1 MFKMRK
7 KKNLEKKKQWSW
19 ADNTHPDDINDV
31 HVNQAFF
38 MSRPKCKPLSN
49 HQRCKNNPFC
59 LSGLGEQR
67 WLHNKVIPIDVP
79 ELERRP
85 TNTFCGLKN
94 LGATCYI
101 NSLLQ
106 LWFHNL
112 NIRNAILNWNP
123 VEDEIEK
130 NNHTLYID
138 DAYEPVTGVGQLQLV
153 FALMQ
158 FGKEQTVN
166 PERFIKSLKIDT
178 NIEQDAEEFS
188 NLLLTTLESKF
199 EKQTNKCVKNM
210 VKNNFL
216 GEYRSVI
223 TCMTCK
229 FISESCST
237 FRDLSLNIE
246 SQQTLN
252 DCLEDYLKE
261 EILAG
266 DDQYYC
272 SRCKG
277 KQNAVRQMCLTALP
291 SVLNFQLM
299 RFVYDR
305 QSMEK
310 KKLSSFIRFPLTLDM
325 GQYLNLPDKLNVSSR
340 ENYKYN
346 LYAVL
351 IHKGSSANC
360 GHYVAQIKDNT
371 TKQWYQFN
379 DDKVD
384 KLIVKGLN
392 LCTEE
397 DSKKLKQI
405 KNIKSF
411 DNEIQSDN
419 AYMLVYMKNTKPN
432 LNTNSITC
440 KLSPRLTRLVNL
452 SNNDFENKISES
464 KQGKVFVEQM
474 LHLINEIKQ
483 NEIKENKG
491 DIISLQWLKYW
502 LKLNP
507 NETAEKINNDPILC
521 KHNLVDPDKVHE
533 AKYIGSD
540 LADKLYAIYQGGPRL
555 KLMSSFCQACVRN
568 KCALMY
574 TRTLA
579 AKHNASITEILKNWY
594 PNNNLDSEIEETS
607 YWVGNETIKLWQS
620 KYFESFQTFLKKSDV
635 LPNTTLPI
643 DHEMLSSVCEP
654 FSICEEIDISGDTKE
669 ENVNVVVDAENM
681 IKSDYDICSEWED
694 DLLQSK
700 SLETIYKNDG
710 YGCFEIMNNTE
721 RVPWLFNGDIICI
734 HGNMTIVKNTRTLVP
749 EKVKNIFQ
757 TYFPKA
763 SFFVKATTPCHMCKC
778 LHIRVMMCRLTRL
791 SLAKIEDLFLNDLL
805 WNKNRNVF
813 SKECSPY
820 ACISMEFLESFRKF
834 VGYPLK
840 EPIPKL
846 IRNEALLCKDHKKL
860 LYHPMS
866 SLDPKHHDYNKLVL
880 VTKKEW
886 KKLLLCYD
894 ADYGVFV
901 YFNDHHL
908 FVTSKPEICET
919 CRQKKQHEDNMNYLK
934 YNDAKI
940 YIQVDKIEDK
950 NSISDNCSKKFKQG
964 TAVSV
969 NGTSDSDTASTSMNT
984 NNYTS
989 QHGVRRSERKQMPK
1003 VEYVVVSS
1011 DSTLLHLK
1019 SKIMEVFHVKPNNQY
1034 LKTPDGIEL
1043 LNNEATMEDLKILP
1057 DSVILAQFDEH
1068 SILKKPEVA
1077 VVEETG
1083 FKGTELLS

>member
-1 MFKMRK
+1 MFKIRR

-19 ADNTHPDDINDV
+19 ADNTHPDDISDI
-31 HVNQAFF
+31 HVNQAYF
-38 MSRPKCKPLSN
+38 MSCPKCKPLSN
-49 HQRCKNNPFC
+49 HQRCNNNPFC

-67 WLHNKVIPIDVP
+67 WLHKKVIPIEVP
-79 ELERRP
+79 ELERRQ

-112 NIRNAILNWNP
+112 NIRNAVLNWNP

-138 DAYEPVTGVGQLQLV
+138 NAYEPITGVGQLQLV

-178 NIEQDAEEFS
+178 SIEQDAEEFS
-188 NLLLTTLESKF
+188 NLLLTTLETKF
-199 EKQTNKCVKNM
+199 EKQTNNCVKNM

-223 TCMTCK
+223 TCMACK
-229 FISESCST
+229 SISASCST

-246 SQQTLN
+246 NRQTLN

-261 EILAG
+261 EVLAD

-272 SRCKG
+272 NHCEG
-277 KQNAVRQMCLTALP
+277 KQNAVRQMYLTALP

-305 QSMEK
+305 QSMQK
-310 KKLSSFIRFPLTLDM
+310 KKLSTFIRFPQTLDM
-325 GQYLNLPDKLNVSSR
+325 GQYLNLPDKPNVSSR

-360 GHYVAQIKDNT
+360 GHYVAQIKINT

-379 DDKVD
+379 DDKVE

-392 LCTEE
+392 LCTDE
-397 DSKKLKQI
+397 DSKKFKQM

-411 DNEIQSDN
+411 DDEFRSDN
-419 AYMLVYMKNTKPN
+419 AYMLVYMKNTKAN
-432 LNTNSITC
+432 LNTDSTTC
-440 KLSPRLTRLVNL
+440 ELSPRLTQLVNL
-452 SNNDFENKISES
+452 SNNNFENKILES
-464 KQGKVFVEQM
+464 KQGRVFVEQM

-483 NEIKENKG
+483 NEIKENEG

-507 NETAEKINNDPILC
+507 NETVEKINNNPILC

-555 KLMSSFCQACVRN
+555 KLMSSFCKVCIRN
-568 KCALMY
+568 KCSLMY
-574 TRTLA
+574 TRALA
-579 AKHNASITEILKNWY
+579 AKHNTSITSILKSWS
-594 PNNNLDSEIEETS
+594 PTNNLESEIEETS
-607 YWVGNETIKLWQS
+607 YWVGNETMKFWQT

-635 LPNTTLPI
+635 LPNTALPI
-643 DHEMLSSVCEP
+643 DHETLSAVCEP
-654 FSICEEIDISGDTKE
+654 SSICEEINISGDTKD
-669 ENVNVVVDAENM
+669 ENVNMVIDTENM
-681 IKSDYDICSEWED
+681 VEPHFNICSEWED
-694 DLLQSK
+694 DLLQST
-700 SLETIYKNDG
+700 SLEEIYKNDG
-710 YGCFEIMNNTE
+710 DDCFQVINNTE
-721 RVPWLFNGDIICI
+721 QKPWVFNGDIICI
-734 HGNMTIVKNTRTLVP
+734 HGYMTIVKNTKILVP

-763 SFFVKATTPCHMCKC
+763 SLFIKATTPCYMCRC
-778 LHIRVMMCRLTRL
+778 MHIRIMICKLTRL
-791 SLAKIEDLFLNDLL
+791 SLAKIEDIFLNDLL
-805 WNKNRNVF
+805 RNKNRSIF
-813 SKECSPY
+813 SKEFSPY
-820 ACISMEFLESFRKF
+820 ACIPMEFLEALRKF

-846 IRNEALLCKDHKKL
+846 IRNEALLCKNHKKL
-860 LYHPMS
+860 LYHPIL
-866 SLDPKHHDYNKLVL
+866 SLNPTHHDYNKLAL

-886 KKLLLCYD
+886 ESLLLCYD
-894 ADYGVFV
+894 VDFGVFV
-901 YFNDHHL
+901 YFNDERV
-908 FVTSKPEICET
+908 FTISKPEICEM
-919 CRQKKQHEDNMNYLK
+919 CHQKKQPENNTYHLK

-940 YIQVDKIEDK
+940 FIQVDNIEDK
-950 NSISDNCSKKFKQG
+950 SSKKFKQD

-969 NGTSDSDTASTSMNT
+969 NGTSGSGTASTSMNT
-984 NNYTS
+984 NNYAS
-989 QHGVRRSERKQMPK
+989 QHGTRRSERKRMPE
-1003 VEYVVVSS
+1003 VQYVVVSS
-1011 DSTLLHLK
+1011 DSTVLHLK
-1019 SKIMEVFHVKPNNQY
+1019 SKIMEVFHVEPNNQY
-1034 LKTPDGIEL
+1034 LKTPEGIDL

-1057 DSVILAQFDEH
+1057 DSVILAYFDEH
-1068 SILKKPEVA
+1068 SIIKKPEVII
-1077 VVEETG
+1077 VEETG
-1083 FKGTELLS
+1083 FKGTELMSLNV